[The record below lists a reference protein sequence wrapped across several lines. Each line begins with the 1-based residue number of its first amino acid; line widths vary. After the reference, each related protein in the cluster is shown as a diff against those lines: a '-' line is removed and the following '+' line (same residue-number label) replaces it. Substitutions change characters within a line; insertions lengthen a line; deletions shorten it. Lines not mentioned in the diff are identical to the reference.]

1 MLGALLMYK
10 RMEKV
15 DYYLEIAKVVAK
27 RGTCIR
33 RNYGAVL
40 VKDDEIIATGYTGAP
55 RGAVNCCDEGV
66 CERERLG
73 CKPGERY
80 ELCKSVHA
88 EQNCLISASRKEA
101 LGATLY
107 LAGFDA
113 KTGEVI
119 TATPCLLCSRML
131 KNAGV
136 VGYYGTLSEGD
147 TKESGSSYS
156 YHNIG

>member
-1 MLGALLMYK
+1 MYQ
-10 RMEKV
+10 RLEKV
-15 DYYLEIAKVVAK
+15 AYYLEIAKVVAK
-27 RGTCIR
+27 RGTCLR

-55 RGAVNCCDEGV
+55 RGASNCCDTGA

-80 ELCKSVHA
+80 ELCRSVHA
-88 EQNCLISASRKEA
+88 EQNCLISASRKDS

-107 LAGFDA
+107 LAGIDA

-119 TATPCLLCSRML
+119 TAVPCALCQRML
-131 KNAGV
+131 TNAGV
-136 VGYYGTLSEGD
+136 LDYYGTLSEND
-147 TKESGSSYS
+147 KAISTAEYS
-156 YHNIG
+156 HHFIREFVF